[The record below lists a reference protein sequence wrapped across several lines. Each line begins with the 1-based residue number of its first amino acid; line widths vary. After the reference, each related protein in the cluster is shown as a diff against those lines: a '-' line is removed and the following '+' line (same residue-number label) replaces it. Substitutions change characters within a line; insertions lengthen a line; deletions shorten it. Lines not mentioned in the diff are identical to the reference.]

1 MFYPTISCSEA
12 RVMIRQGA
20 QLVDV
25 RLPHEYLHCALPG
38 AVNIPLP
45 AIQQAIKQLDKNT
58 PVIVYCGSGQR
69 SGTAKRILEAFGFVL
84 VHNLG
89 SHAFYNDCNQK
100 QQQRRH
106 AHEITSTV

>member
-12 RVMIRQGA
+12 RAMLRQGA

-25 RLPHEYLHCALPG
+25 RPSHEYQRSALPG
-38 AVNIPLP
+38 SINIPLP
-45 AIQQAIKQLDKNT
+45 AIRQAMKQLDRNT
-58 PVIVYCGSGQR
+58 PVLVYCGSGQR
-69 SGTAKRILEAFGFVL
+69 SGTAKRILEACGFVL

-100 QQQRRH
+100 
-106 AHEITSTV
+106 